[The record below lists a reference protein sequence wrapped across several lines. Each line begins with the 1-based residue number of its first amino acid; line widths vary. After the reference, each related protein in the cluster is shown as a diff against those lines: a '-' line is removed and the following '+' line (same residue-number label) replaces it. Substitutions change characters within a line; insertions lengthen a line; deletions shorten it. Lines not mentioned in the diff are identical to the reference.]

1 MPVVREEGG
10 GQNLPP
16 LFGIE
21 LIDLKKNTEYNLN
34 SMVTL
39 KLKLNSI
46 NGQIIAT
53 FLLYSSFFISLSLSR
68 HETASVFIVV
78 DV

>member
-1 MPVVREEGG
+1 MNFGVLLEFGYNSRKGLFEEI
-10 GQNLPP
+10 Q
-16 LFGIE
+16 I
-21 LIDLKKNTEYNLN
+21 YNLN

-46 NGQIIAT
+46 NVQIIAT
-53 FLLYSSFFISLSLSR
+53 FLLYSSFFISLSR